1 LKSEFS
7 MPALKNPRHERFAQ
21 EMMRAAEPAAA
32 YRFAGYKSEGALAE
46 ARASRLLQN
55 ATVAA
60 RIVELQT
67 TPENALTVAEVTT
80 ATAIIEFEEARKLA
94 LKKGQ
99 ASAAVSATLAKAKLA
114 CLFAKKPESTTKRTV
129 GFDGNY
135 NEAARRIAFLLHL
148 AAEETSDEHK
158 R

>member
-1 LKSEFS
+1 

-21 EMMRAAEPAAA
+21 ELARAADTAAA
-32 YRFAGYKSEGALAE
+32 YRSAGYQSEGSAAE
-46 ARASRLLQN
+46 AAASRLLQN

-60 RIVELQT
+60 RINELQT
-67 TPENALTVAEVTT
+67 TPENALTVPEVTT
-80 ATAIIEFEEARKLA
+80 ARAIIEFEEARKLA
-94 LKKGQ
+94 LENGQ

-114 CLFAKKPESTTKRTV
+114 GLFAKKPESTTKRAV

-148 AAEETSDEHK
+148 AVEETSDEHK